1 MSVMKNTFLFGLAW
15 VLLSGIVP
23 HAAAQTVSGAA
34 MPVIELAGTNE
45 VELGKITCEE
55 LKLITFVFRNPG
67 SVPVEIKQITS
78 TCPCI
83 RGYPE
88 QAVIPP
94 KGELPITAELN
105 PLKVKKVF
113 KRGLWVHTSDP
124 RQLRI
129 PLIIS
134 GEVVSFFEGFPQEL
148 VQFRRGSPG
157 EAWTNVLTLT
167 AMVTNLSL
175 GTPVITGSKDM
186 RVAAS
191 VATNLTR
198 AGSFDLTLVA
208 VPLVTGRSSATVE
221 IPIAGRPNLPNLEL
235 RLQARVGTEL
245 HVTPSKF
252 LMVPSEGPL
261 TRGYLIRTGE
271 TETDPDRVTFSPQR
285 EGVTYEVRPG
295 KRNKAHLTLR
305 VTVTPEALARLMREK
320 EPKLKVGYPNYKDTE
335 IAFIPYTPGPWKK

>member
-1 MSVMKNTFLFGLAW
+1 MGFLIVGLTSA
-15 VLLSGIVP
+15 VP
-23 HAAAQTVSGAA
+23 YAMAQAVSGAA
-34 MPVIELAGTNE
+34 MPVIELAGTNA
-45 VELGKITCEE
+45 VDLGKITCEE

-88 QAVIPP
+88 KAVIPP

-105 PLKVKKVF
+105 PLKVKKAF

-129 PLIIS
+129 QLTVS

-148 VQFRRGSPG
+148 VQFRRGTPG
-157 EAWTNVLTLT
+157 EVWTNVFTLT

-175 GTPVITGSKDM
+175 GTPVITGNKDM
-186 RVAAS
+186 RVTAS
-191 VATNLTR
+191 VATNQTR
-198 AGSFDLTLVA
+198 AGSFDLTLLA

-221 IPIAGRPNLPNLEL
+221 IPITGRPNLPNLEL
-235 RLQARVGTEL
+235 RLQGRVGTEL

-252 LMVPSEGPL
+252 LMVPSKNAL
-261 TRGYLIRTGE
+261 TRGYMIRTGE
-271 TETDPDRVTFSPQR
+271 TETDPKRVTFAPER
-285 EGVTYEVRPG
+285 EGVTYDVQPA

-305 VTVTPEALARLMREK
+305 ITVTPDALARLMREK
-320 EPKLKVGYPNYKDTE
+320 EPKLRVGYPNYKETE
-335 IAFIPYTPGPWKK
+335 IAFIPHVPEPEKK